1 MTVSIL
7 IAKEGSINSLLT
19 VATISL
25 ECSSAEVSESMGEV
39 DVCAILVEGELAI
52 NVSVNVSTVCIEA
65 CGEY

>member
-1 MTVSIL
+1 ML

-25 ECSSAEVSESMGEV
+25 ECSSAEVSESGEV

-52 NVSVNVSTVCIEA
+52 DVSVNVSTVCIEA